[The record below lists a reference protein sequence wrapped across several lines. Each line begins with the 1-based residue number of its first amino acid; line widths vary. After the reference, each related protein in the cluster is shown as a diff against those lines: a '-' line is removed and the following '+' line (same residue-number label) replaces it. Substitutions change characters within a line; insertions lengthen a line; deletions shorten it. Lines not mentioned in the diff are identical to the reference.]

1 MSQKGLI
8 NRMDHD
14 DEAQLIEDILDG
26 EAEAYAVLVR
36 RYQGPIYAL
45 MTRMCKN
52 IEDASDLTQETF
64 VVAYEKMDRFKNG
77 SRFFPWLYT
86 IGLNIGRD
94 YLRKRGRAEV
104 SSCDLPDGFIENLS
118 SESSTD
124 EVINGIDSGLIL
136 NAMDALGIGTREALM
151 LRYQQGMSIK
161 DISGVLG
168 ISVSSVKMKI
178 SRGLDKLRVI
188 FVHIKNGPSL

>member
-1 MSQKGLI
+1 
-8 NRMDHD
+8 MDHD

-45 MTRMCKN
+45 MARMCKN
-52 IEDASDLTQETF
+52 REDASDLTQETF
-64 VVAYEKMDRFKNG
+64 VVAYEKMHRFKTG
-77 SRFFPWLYT
+77 SRFFSWLYA

-94 YLRKRGRAEV
+94 YLRKRGHIEV

-124 EVINGIDSGLIL
+124 EVIGGIDACLIL
-136 NAMDALGIGTREALM
+136 KAMDTLGIETREALM
-151 LRYQQGMSIK
+151 LRYQQGMPIK

-168 ISVSSVKMKI
+168 LSVSSVKMKI
-178 SRGLDKLRVI
+178 SRGLEKLRVI
-188 FVHIKNGPSL
+188 FTHIKNGPSL

>member
-1 MSQKGLI
+1 M
-8 NRMDHD
+8 NND

-45 MTRMCKN
+45 MTRMCRN
-52 IEDASDLTQETF
+52 REDASDLTQETF
-64 VVAYEKMDRFKNG
+64 VVAYEKIDRFKNG

-94 YLRKRGRAEV
+94 YLRKRGHVEV
-104 SSCDLPDGFIENLS
+104 SSCDLPNGFIENLS
-118 SESSTD
+118 SESATD
-124 EVINGIDSGLIL
+124 VVMDGIDAGFIL
-136 NAMDALGIGTREALM
+136 KAIDTLGIGTREALM

-161 DISGVLG
+161 DIAVVLG

-178 SRGLDKLRVI
+178 SRGLDRLRVI
-188 FVHIKNGPSL
+188 FIGIKNGPLL